1 MTDSRATR
9 LIRQRWFW
17 NAGARFR
24 RREAFDSL
32 VLPPCVE
39 ETKIP
44 AALLPQTRTKPGP
57 KGPTQELIELSSKGS
72 SGIPRGVVPELPS
85 RSLWPLALRSTRT
98 WSAAHSPLTID
109 RIRTLQV
116 HHG

>member
-44 AALLPQTRTKPGP
+44 AALLPQGP
-57 KGPTQELIELSSKGS
+57 DQARSEGTH
-72 SGIPRGVVPELPS
+72 SG
-85 RSLWPLALRSTRT
+85 T
-98 WSAAHSPLTID
+98 D
-109 RIRTLQV
+109 
-116 HHG
+116 